1 MYLFALYIYI
11 LKHFYREIKFHVLFN
26 DMWKA
31 NSRKQANKKHGNY
44 IKSTNCMLS
53 LRAKLG
59 WSFYSTTACWEDEK
73 KIMIKLSLN
82 KLAQG
87 ETAQIFTSRLIKQ
100 TVQVLFDLLWLTRRI
115 LIDKKYRLMYIFRG
129 FLPSLKRQIINCV

>member
-1 MYLFALYIYI
+1 M
-11 LKHFYREIKFHVLFN
+11 
-26 DMWKA
+26 
-31 NSRKQANKKHGNY
+31 
-44 IKSTNCMLS
+44 
-53 LRAKLG
+53 RAKSG

-73 KIMIKLSLN
+73 KIMIKLSFN

-115 LIDKKYRLMYIFRG
+115 LIDNKYRLMYIFRV